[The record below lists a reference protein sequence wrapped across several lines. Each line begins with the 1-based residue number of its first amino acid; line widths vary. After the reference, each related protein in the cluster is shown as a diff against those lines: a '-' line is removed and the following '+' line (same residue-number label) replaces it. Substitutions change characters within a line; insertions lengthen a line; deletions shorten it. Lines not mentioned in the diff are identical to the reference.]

1 MCSFLQ
7 NILSSRSSFWSR
19 YWWFQII
26 SLSVLA
32 NAPTLRLQLFA
43 SVFDS
48 VNINIPIL
56 SVIVNAHPLITIRW
70 PLDYNMQ
77 DSQYGDAEKLTG
89 LNNATTSWAQHATV
103 AVLRHRFS
111 PTMKKKAHAPVWCL
125 HNQWMSKILTPLM
138 AIIIGLHLQI
148 LQHSMA
154 IFFKMRNARCRYT
167 MIFHCV

>member
-43 SVFDS
+43 DVFVS
-48 VNINIPIL
+48 VNIYMPIL
-56 SVIVNAHPLITIRW
+56 SVIVNTHPLITIRW

-111 PTMKKKAHAPVWCL
+111 PAHPPVWCL
-125 HNQWMSKILTPLM
+125 HNQWMSKILTPLK
-138 AIIIGLHLQI
+138 AISIGLHLQI
-148 LQHSMA
+148 LKHPG
-154 IFFKMRNARCRYT
+154 K
-167 MIFHCV
+167 